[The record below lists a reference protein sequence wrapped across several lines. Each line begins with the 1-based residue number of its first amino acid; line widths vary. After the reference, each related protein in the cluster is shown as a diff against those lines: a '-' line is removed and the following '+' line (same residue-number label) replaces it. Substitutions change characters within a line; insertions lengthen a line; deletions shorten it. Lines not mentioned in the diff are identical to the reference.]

1 VSTPASN
8 PEPDPETDALADR
21 LHSAAI
27 HLLRRLRKEDDAS
40 GLSAPQL
47 SALSVLVFGGPCSP
61 GALAAAEQVRPPTM
75 TRLLSELERAGLVT
89 RATDPR
95 DRRRLMV
102 AATDQARD
110 LLLHGRRRRTASLAA
125 QLARLPASE
134 RQLLR
139 GATEV
144 LERLVHAPPC
154 T

>member
-1 VSTPASN
+1 VTGAA
-8 PEPDPETDALADR
+8 PEPAVDELADR

-89 RATDPR
+89 RTTDSQ

-102 AATDQARD
+102 AATDRARE
-110 LLLHGRRRRTASLAA
+110 LLMHGRRRRTATLAA
-125 QLARLPASE
+125 QLAELPAAE
-134 RQLLR
+134 RLLLER
-139 GATEV
+139 AANV

-154 T
+154 D

>member
-1 VSTPASN
+1 MTGAAPAVD
-8 PEPDPETDALADR
+8 ELADR

-61 GALAAAEQVRPPTM
+61 GALAAAEQVRPPSM
-75 TRLLSELERAGLVT
+75 TRLLSELERAGLVS

-95 DRRRLMV
+95 DRRRLTV
-102 AATDQARD
+102 AATDRARE
-110 LLLHGRRRRTASLAA
+110 LLMHGRRRRTASLAA
-125 QLARLPASE
+125 QLAELPASE
-134 RQLLR
+134 RLLLER
-139 GATEV
+139 ATDV

-154 T
+154 D